1 MLHIFK
7 DSPFTNIDRNRIFA
21 DYYVWV
27 LETLKIISQS
37 KEKWVIR
44 KHPSADRWGED
55 QKKIINEIFFKIFR
69 DKIPKNIVFENNEK
83 SNLSQL
89 RLAKRLVTFSGNSHL
104 EAACFGIKPIIIS
117 KTTLCSFEK
126 ELYFKPQTYTDYK
139 TSS

>member
-44 KHPSADRWGED
+44 KHPSADRWEKI
-55 QKKIINEIFFKIFR
+55 KKN
-69 DKIPKNIVFENNEK
+69 
-83 SNLSQL
+83 
-89 RLAKRLVTFSGNSHL
+89 
-104 EAACFGIKPIIIS
+104 
-117 KTTLCSFEK
+117 
-126 ELYFKPQTYTDYK
+126 YK
-139 TSS
+139 

>member
-55 QKKIINEIFFKIFR
+55 QKN
-69 DKIPKNIVFENNEK
+69 
-83 SNLSQL
+83 
-89 RLAKRLVTFSGNSHL
+89 
-104 EAACFGIKPIIIS
+104 
-117 KTTLCSFEK
+117 
-126 ELYFKPQTYTDYK
+126 YK
-139 TSS
+139 